1 MKQKSMA
8 VSVEKMLEK
17 KRMLMKEVRSN
28 YLPLISQSTKSQNDV
43 SISELFAGSR
53 NGGHPSS
60 TMSSDQ
66 MRGIARVYGDQAMN
80 GQKRKMSGY
89 NHLMGEGGTLD
100 SRFILAESGKIHDP
114 TTEQIDEE
122 EDDLNFLDNFVE
134 STMSKIRQA
143 KQIVNLGSSS
153 PTYSVSSDSRFK
165 PATAKKYQAVDL
177 DELDDELLFTGQATK
192 SKYAQVAEET
202 PKFSKYAPQQSSG
215 FKQQPPFKFKLQK
228 SSLKSQPPLQ
238 DYKDFWV
245 KMFPLNPPR
254 SFVQDQ
260 FDLQFGLVW

>member
-122 EDDLNFLDNFVE
+122 EDEMKETSNLYGN
-134 STMSKIRQA
+134 STSQLVSDRKKIENELSK
-143 KQIVNLGSSS
+143 
-153 PTYSVSSDSRFK
+153 PPK
-165 PATAKKYQAVDL
+165 P
-177 DELDDELLFTGQATK
+177 FNQATK
-192 SKYAQVAEET
+192 ILPS
-202 PKFSKYAPQQSSG
+202 
-215 FKQQPPFKFKLQK
+215 
-228 SSLKSQPPLQ
+228 
-238 DYKDFWV
+238 V
-245 KMFPLNPPR
+245 KPI
-254 SFVQDQ
+254 
-260 FDLQFGLVW
+260 

>member
-66 MRGIARVYGDQAMN
+66 MRGIARVYGEQAMN

-122 EDDLNFLDNFVE
+122 EDEMKETSNLYGN
-134 STMSKIRQA
+134 STSQLVSDRKKIETELSK
-143 KQIVNLGSSS
+143 
-153 PTYSVSSDSRFK
+153 PPK
-165 PATAKKYQAVDL
+165 PIN
-177 DELDDELLFTGQATK
+177 QATK
-192 SKYAQVAEET
+192 ILPS
-202 PKFSKYAPQQSSG
+202 
-215 FKQQPPFKFKLQK
+215 
-228 SSLKSQPPLQ
+228 
-238 DYKDFWV
+238 V
-245 KMFPLNPPR
+245 KPI
-254 SFVQDQ
+254 
-260 FDLQFGLVW
+260 